1 MSPSRTSTSAKRDFG
16 TTSALIATAIRRWR
30 SSKRVKRS
38 STLRGASDSC
48 DSPFNTYFTR
58 GTLAE
63 SSPRLKRVSGPSKS
77 RAWAEIDRGALV
89 RNLRAIRAR
98 ARGRRVVAVVK
109 ADAYGHGAVLVAR
122 ALAADGCDAFAVIS
136 VDEALELRDAGVREP
151 ILVLGGLLEPDEAG
165 VALARGLTPVVSRI
179 EPLDWLAKAA
189 ARGPASRRAPFHLKL
204 DTGMGRLGLAPEDL
218 PALLERTRAEP
229 ALALEGVMTHLAQAD
244 DLESGETDRQ
254 RAEFAAL
261 VARVRAAG
269 FAPDWI
275 HVDNSAGIARGVTPD
290 TNAVRPGLWLWGAEP
305 MLRGGHALE
314 PVMSLFA
321 RVCHAKVV
329 PPGTRIGY
337 GGDFVAR
344 DTTRILT
351 LAIGY
356 ADGLPRAAGGKI
368 EVGFRGARVPL
379 VGRVSCDLATAAVP
393 GRERIE
399 PGDAVLIFGKSC
411 ALAIPVEE
419 TARAAGTIS
428 YEILA
433 RIGPRVPR
441 IAT

>member
-1 MSPSRTSTSAKRDFG
+1 MRT
-16 TTSALIATAIRRWR
+16 
-30 SSKRVKRS
+30 
-38 STLRGASDSC
+38 
-48 DSPFNTYFTR
+48 
-58 GTLAE
+58 
-63 SSPRLKRVSGPSKS
+63 

-89 RNLRAIRAR
+89 RNFRAIRAR
-98 ARGRRVVAVVK
+98 AGGRRLIAVVK
-109 ADAYGHGAVLVAR
+109 ADAYGHGAVMVAR

-151 ILVLGGLLEPDEAG
+151 ILVLGGLLEPGEADT
-165 VALARGLTPVVSRI
+165 ALARDVTPVVSRV
-179 EPLDWLAKAA
+179 ETLDWLARAA
-189 ARGPASRRAPFHLKL
+189 ARASRPAAFHLKL
-204 DTGMGRLGLAPEDL
+204 DTGMGRLGLVPEDL
-218 PALLERTRAEP
+218 PLFLERLREATSVR
-229 ALALEGVMTHLAQAD
+229 LAGVMTHLAEAD
-244 DLESGETDRQ
+244 DALAPATERQ
-254 RAEFAAL
+254 RVTFSEL

-275 HVDNSAGIARGVTPD
+275 HVDNSAGIARGATPG

-305 MLRGGHALE
+305 MLAGGNALE

-321 RVCHAKVV
+321 RVCHTKTVRA
-329 PPGTRIGY
+329 GTKIGY

-344 DTTRILT
+344 ETSRILT

-356 ADGLPRAAGGKI
+356 ADGLPRAVGGKV
-368 EVGFRGARVPL
+368 EVGWRGRRVPL

-393 GRERIE
+393 GAEPAE
-399 PGDAVLIFGKSC
+399 PGDAVLIFGRSG
-411 ALAIPVEE
+411 ALEIPVEE
-419 TARAAGTIS
+419 VARAAGTIS